1 VDHVRSGIA
10 VGHRIHVERVDLI
23 DRALETIGGGFEDA
37 QQRLAITLRR
47 DGRDSTIEVQSPEEI
62 PLMPRACAI
71 CGKTAAFGSNVS
83 HSKVHTHR
91 RFDANLHSALIN
103 GEKLLVCTRCRR
115 DQTKNAR
122 MARKRERAKAR

>member
-1 VDHVRSGIA
+1 M
-10 VGHRIHVERVDLI
+10 
-23 DRALETIGGGFEDA
+23 
-37 QQRLAITLRR
+37 
-47 DGRDSTIEVQSPEEI
+47 

-91 RFDANLHSALIN
+91 RFDANLHPAIIN